1 MANQPFDPDS
11 PDAPCPLTTAIAALG
26 GKWNLICLYWIAGE
40 PRHFGALRRLMP
52 GLSQKVLSE
61 MLRQLERDG
70 LITRTPRG
78 DAVDHVDYALSDY
91 GRGVIPIIEAMRGWG
106 RDHILAQVQ
115 RSG

>member
-1 MANQPFDPDS
+1 MANQPFDPTE

-26 GKWNLICLYWIAGE
+26 GKWNLICLYWIADE

-61 MLRQLERDG
+61 TLRQLERDG

-78 DAVDHVDYALSDY
+78 DTVDHVDYALSDY
-91 GRGVIPIIEAMRGWG
+91 GREVVPIIDAMRRWG
-106 RDHILAQVQ
+106 SNHIAARV
-115 RSG
+115 RPAD